1 MDAAVQPQPRFC
13 AECGRP
19 TLPDELA
26 SFGGHMV
33 CPDCKNTYVQ
43 KLREGV
49 SPGARA
55 FRFGGF
61 WIRFVASLLDGIILA
76 VVAGIFS
83 AFLFPAFMSRGLVR
97 NSNPTPDE
105 ALAMILPMMGMMGAM
120 VLLNMIVGCSYETF
134 FIARL
139 GATPGK
145 MALGLKVVR
154 PDGGPIT
161 PGRAAGRYF
170 AKMISS
176 MILMIG
182 YIIAGFDSQKRAL
195 HDMICDTRVIK
206 SQD

>member
-1 MDAAVQPQPRFC
+1 MAPTEQPQIRFC

-19 TLPDELA
+19 TVPDDLA

-33 CPDCKNTYVQ
+33 CRECKYTYVQ

-49 SPGARA
+49 APGARA

-61 WIRFVASLLDGIILA
+61 WVCFVASILDGIILA

-105 ALAMILPMMGMMGAM
+105 ALAMILPMMGIMGVI

-161 PGRAAGRYF
+161 AGRAAVRYF
-170 AKMISS
+170 AKMISG

>member
-1 MDAAVQPQPRFC
+1 MDATEQLQHKFC

-33 CPDCKNTYVQ
+33 CPECKNTYVQ

-49 SPGARA
+49 APGARA

-61 WIRFVASLLDGIILA
+61 WIRFVASMLDGIILA

-83 AFLFPAFMSRGLVR
+83 ALLFPAFISRGFTR
-97 NSNPTPDE
+97 SPNPTPDE
-105 ALAMILPMMGMMGAM
+105 ALAMILPMMGMMGAIF
-120 VLLNMIVGCSYETF
+120 LLNMIVGCSYETF

-161 PGRAAGRYF
+161 VGRAAGRYF
-170 AKMISS
+170 AKMISG

-195 HDMICDTRVIK
+195 HDMICDTRVIRT
-206 SQD
+206 QD

>member
-1 MDAAVQPQPRFC
+1 MDAIEQPEHRFC

-33 CPDCKNTYVQ
+33 CPECKNTYVQ

-49 SPGARA
+49 APGMQA
-55 FRFGGF
+55 FHFGGF
-61 WIRFVASLLDGIILA
+61 WIRFVAAMIDGIILA
-76 VVAGIFS
+76 VVAGIGT
-83 AFLFPAFMSRGLVR
+83 ALMFPALMTNTSLRPGA
-97 NSNPTPDE
+97 SPEE
-105 ALAMILPMMGMMGAM
+105 AMMALGPMLGIMGASI
-120 VLLNMIVGCSYETF
+120 LLNAIVGCCYETF
-134 FIARL
+134 FVAKL

-154 PDGGPIT
+154 PDGGPISM
-161 PGRAAGRYF
+161 GRAAGRYF

-206 SQD
+206 NQN